1 MVGSNFS
8 SWYNQS
14 EGTIYSQWMLGGD
27 NISANVYNINDTTS
41 ANYIRNRYNSA
52 GTANDNAVTASNIV
66 QQTLTATN
74 QIALYAMYKNAM
86 AYKQNDFVR
95 SANGTLI
102 TGSTGNTP
110 VVSQMNIGAS
120 ESSVNQLN
128 GHIQAIKYYPTR
140 LPNADLQRLTR

>member
-1 MVGSNFS
+1 M
-8 SWYNQS
+8 
-14 EGTIYSQWMLGGD
+14 GGD
-27 NISANVYNINDTTS
+27 NTSVTVYNINDTTS

-52 GTANDNAVTASNIV
+52 GSGNDNAVTVSSIV

-86 AYKQNDFVR
+86 SYKQNDFAR

-102 TGSTGNTP
+102 TGSTGNIP

-120 ESSVNQLN
+120 ESSVNQIN
-128 GHIQAIKYYPTR
+128 GWLQSFKYYPTR
-140 LPNADLQRLTR
+140 LPNGTLQGLTA